1 MASSRLS
8 SEIEGTKN
16 RLFPVQQ
23 KSKIPVRK
31 VTRLNSDSGTTFSSK
46 DEVNMKQRILSNRAE
61 KSQNKLPS
69 RIPIAIGRTNS
80 RDVGRNKIPKSV
92 IAATGK
98 RPFARDSGINCY
110 LFCIWR
116 FKFKFY
122 VVKVPALLK
131 LRNKVCHWLSVFYLF
146 TCHVFIQSMLI
157 CLVVHDMTL
166 LVMTNRIKI

>member
-1 MASSRLS
+1 MSSSRLS
-8 SEIEGTKN
+8 SEIEDTKN
-16 RLFPVQQ
+16 RLFPVQH

-31 VTRLNSDSGTTFSSK
+31 VPRLNNDSGKTVSSK
-46 DEVNMKQRILSNRAE
+46 GEVNMKQRILSNRVE
-61 KSQNKLPS
+61 KFQNKPPS

-80 RDVGRNKIPKSV
+80 RDVGRNENPKSV
-92 IAATGK
+92 LAATGK

-110 LFCIWR
+110 LFFIWR

-146 TCHVFIQSMLI
+146 TYHIFIQSMLI
-157 CLVVHDMTL
+157 CLVAHDMTL